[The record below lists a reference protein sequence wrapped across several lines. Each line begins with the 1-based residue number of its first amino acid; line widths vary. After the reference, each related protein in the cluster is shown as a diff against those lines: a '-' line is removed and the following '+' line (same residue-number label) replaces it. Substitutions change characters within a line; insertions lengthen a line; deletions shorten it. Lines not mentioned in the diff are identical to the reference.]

1 MIVFCI
7 RFVFRMIFD
16 GAENRAEVKK
26 KHTEQ
31 NSCLMNH

>member
-16 GAENRAEVKK
+16 GAENMAEVKK